1 MSSDDAAVF
10 VNFPKWAIQQAQ
22 SLYALIGQ
30 FVQDP
35 NFSLYVNFCSHV
47 SPLLV
52 TLCPDFEGRPSK
64 HSYLQAR
71 LNDTS
76 YLVSLKLTETFI
88 VEVLVV
94 FFALCSSNA
103 SSL

>member
-88 VEVLVV
+88 FKVLIV
-94 FFALCSSNA
+94 FFALCSFEHF
-103 SSL
+103 